1 MIDLGPEGGDGG
13 GCVVARGTPEA
24 VARCGGF
31 PHRTLSQGSPAAE
44 VKARPFV
51 LRAAPILIRLALA
64 AFALEAQENG
74 PAEEAGQQSEAGP
87 AEGRSLSDD
96 IGNSRQEEL
105 IAWNR
110 ILGLSELGSRGGS
123 ALASKGLL
131 RHLRGPRRGRPFN

>member
-1 MIDLGPEGGDGG
+1 M
-13 GCVVARGTPEA
+13 
-24 VARCGGF
+24 
-31 PHRTLSQGSPAAE
+31 
-44 VKARPFV
+44 KARPFV

-110 ILGLSELGSRGGS
+110 ILGLSELGSEEE
-123 ALASKGLL
+123 L
-131 RHLRGPRRGRPFN
+131 RSRLRAYYGISGGPRRGRPFN